1 MELYLIRHA
10 DAAPVGTHGIR
21 DDAERPLTDIGH
33 KQARDLGDGL
43 RKRDIKVEKL
53 VTSPFLRARQTAEDI
68 LQDWPDPKPELIL
81 CEDLVPD
88 GKPRRV
94 ARFVRDLK
102 GEHIGLVGHMPQLGI
117 LSGWLIGDKDAQIN
131 LAKAG
136 VAYVT
141 CDEPRKG
148 VGTLIWLVTPEWLS

>member
-21 DDAERPLTDIGH
+21 DDAERPLTDIAH

-88 GKPRRV
+88 GKPRR
-94 ARFVRDLK
+94 
-102 GEHIGLVGHMPQLGI
+102 G
-117 LSGWLIGDKDAQIN
+117 
-131 LAKAG
+131 
-136 VAYVT
+136 
-141 CDEPRKG
+141 
-148 VGTLIWLVTPEWLS
+148 

>member
-1 MELYLIRHA
+1 MEAVVNSSVALAHSGSRIDEVFRSLRGKLLGFIRTRVGDEA
-10 DAAPVGTHGIR
+10 D
-21 DDAERPLTDIGH
+21 
-33 KQARDLGDGL
+33 
-43 RKRDIKVEKL
+43 
-53 VTSPFLRARQTAEDI
+53 AEDI
-68 LQDWPDPKPELIL
+68 LQDWPDPKPELIV

-94 ARFVRDLK
+94 GRFVRDLK
-102 GEHIGLVGHMPQLGI
+102 GEHVGLVGHMPQLGI

-136 VAYVT
+136 VACVT